1 MVQVWFQNRRAKFR
15 RNERSILAQR
25 TQLQQFAAVS
35 ISRKCASLSPSQLID
50 DFHHRQLHRQ
60 QQQQQQQLAMV
71 DSSASPAG
79 SVSQSVST
87 STSWQAAGLLP
98 LPPQYVQSAVPT
110 SAVDVLYSG
119 TSPAVAP
126 GVLPLSA
133 GAYNPSATDSSVLH
147 QRHSVASAINDDHLQ
162 STAAAAAVRQRI
174 TEFTTAYTTQTTTTF
189 I

>member
-1 MVQVWFQNRRAKFR
+1 VVQVWFQNRRAKFR

-25 TQLQQFAAVS
+25 TQLQQFAAAS

-60 QQQQQQQLAMV
+60 QQQQQQLVMV
-71 DSSASPAG
+71 ESSASPVG
-79 SVSQSVST
+79 SVSQSVSS

-98 LPPQYVQSAVPT
+98 LSPHYVQSAGRT

-119 TSPAVAP
+119 SSPAVAP
-126 GVLPLSA
+126 GVVPLSA
-133 GAYNPSATDSSVLH
+133 GAYNASATDSSVLH
-147 QRHSVASAINDDHLQ
+147 QRHSVTSAINDDHLQ
-162 STAAAAAVRQRI
+162 STAAAVPQRI
-174 TEFTTAYTTQTTTTF
+174 TEFTTAYMTQTTTTF